1 MSGLALLSQKLDTKL
16 HGATSAK
23 QRAVSLVAC
32 QFAMA
37 KAHIEAP
44 VVATALAEL
53 RAGRV
58 FSPSVKAQLDSLAE
72 KLDEHYFDLKDAV
85 EAGSADPK
93 QWQDMFAKARA
104 VTALSNAGNEDAY
117 KAAGESIY
125 EAAFT
130 ILDEN
135 KQELLALVE
144 AALNDG

>member
-1 MSGLALLSQKLDTKL
+1 MSGLALLSKELDRKLR
-16 HGATSAK
+16 GVASAK
-23 QRAVSLVAC
+23 QRAASLVAC

-37 KAHIEAP
+37 KAHVEAP

-53 RAGRV
+53 KAGKV
-58 FSPSVKAQLDSLAE
+58 FSPNVKAQLNSLAE
-72 KLDEHYFDLKDAV
+72 QLDEQYFDLKDA
-85 EAGSADPK
+85 AGAGIADPK

-104 VTALSNAGNEDAY
+104 VTALSNAGDEEAY

-130 ILDEN
+130 ILDDN

-144 AALNDG
+144 AALE

>member
-1 MSGLALLSQKLDTKL
+1 MSGLALLSKELDTKL
-16 HGATSAK
+16 HGVASAK

-37 KAHIEAP
+37 NARMEAP

-53 RAGRV
+53 RAGKV
-58 FSPSVKAQLDSLAE
+58 FSPSLKAQLNSLAE
-72 KLDEHYFDLKDAV
+72 QLDEQYFDLKDAA

-104 VTALSNAGNEDAY
+104 VTALSNAGDEDAY

-130 ILDEN
+130 IRDDN

-144 AALNDG
+144 AALE